1 MENARLLEE
10 RLKKI
15 IREVSADTGAE
26 IKRNLISELEKGM
39 GEIVQQEMVGILK
52 LIRRALKEI

>member
-39 GEIVQQEMVGILK
+39 GEIVQQEIVGILK